1 MKSNNDG
8 EEQTQLESV
17 TQQVFERKAE
27 AETFEAFIG
36 AALPSVLQTEG
47 RVGEA
52 LRGNRTKQKK
62 HTQLKTSSTEQVL
75 DRKAEAES
83 FEALIGAALPNV
95 VQTEGCTGGALR
107 GQGINYSQ
115 LKSTESEVL
124 DEVIDSEA
132 GDRLRNI
139 QQSTSQRQ
147 I

>member
-1 MKSNNDG
+1 
-8 EEQTQLESV
+8 
-17 TQQVFERKAE
+17 
-27 AETFEAFIG
+27 
-36 AALPSVLQTEG
+36 
-47 RVGEA
+47 VGEA
-52 LRGNRTKQKK
+52 LRGNGTKQKK
-62 HTQLKTSSTEQVL
+62 QTQLKTSSTEQVL

-107 GQGINYSQ
+107 GQGNNYSQ

-139 QQSTSQRQ
+139 QQSTNQRQ